1 MPPKPF
7 QLPAAMKSATAAV
20 TRDWAKQRKAEERD
34 RNAVANRRY
43 RLIRTRSMSLRD
55 AAFEVMEEAYL
66 AASDNGRLPVKAR
79 QVMYAARPKILKL
92 TGKDHLDDAYFTQT
106 LLPDYMEEHDC
117 SDWDIVWDARGT
129 FYEPHTKRA
138 VPIGTLEVRQYLD
151 ERPEFVDEDEA
162 DVDVADNSRFP
173 TKGPENRY
181 NTVLFVEKEGFA
193 PLLKR
198 AQIAERF
205 DVAIMSTKGMST
217 TAARMLLDSLVDRGV
232 QKVLVLHDFDV
243 SGFSI
248 FGTLATDGRRYCFSN
263 DVPIFDLGLRLVD
276 VEAMGLQSE
285 PVVFETPRTK
295 RKKSDTLHRH
305 GATAEEVAFLMG
317 AELSKRGSRVE
328 LNAMTSRQ
336 FIDFLEQKFKEHELE
351 KVIPDD
357 EVMIRHA
364 RRVLGEMLA
373 EKALE
378 EIRERIAEEAAE
390 KKLPDDLRQLVEQQ
404 IRRDPVLPWD
414 FAVANIVERLD
425 ENDAETEENAP

>member
-1 MPPKPF
+1 
-7 QLPAAMKSATAAV
+7 MK
-20 TRDWAKQRKAEERD
+20 
-34 RNAVANRRY
+34 
-43 RLIRTRSMSLRD
+43 
-55 AAFEVMEEAYL
+55 EAYL

-79 QVMYAARPKILKL
+79 QVMYAARPKILEL
-92 TGKDHLDDAYFTQT
+92 TDKDHLDDAYFTQT
-106 LLPDYMEEHDC
+106 LLPDYMEKHDC

-138 VPIGTLEVRQYLD
+138 VPIGTLEVRHYLD

-198 AQIAERF
+198 ARIADRF
-205 DVAIMSTKGMST
+205 DLAVMSTKGMST

-263 DVPIFDLGLRLVD
+263 DIPIFDLGLRLVD
-276 VEAMGLQSE
+276 IEAMGLQSE
-285 PVVFETPRTK
+285 PVVFETLNTK
-295 RKKSDTLHRH
+295 RKKAETLHRH
-305 GATAEEVAFLMG
+305 GATAEEVSFLMG
-317 AELSKRGSRVE
+317 TELSTRGNRVE

-336 FIDFLEQKFKEHELE
+336 FIDFLDQKFKEHEVE

-357 EVMIRHA
+357 AVMIRHA
-364 RRVLGEMLA
+364 RRVLEGMLA

-378 EIRERIAEEAAE
+378 ESRERIAKEAAE
-390 KKLPDDLRQLVEQQ
+390 KKLPDELRQLVEQK
-404 IRRDPVLPWD
+404 IRRYPALSWD
-414 FAVANIVERLD
+414 FAVANIVERRD
-425 ENDAETEENAP
+425 EKDAETEENTP

>member
-7 QLPAAMKSATAAV
+7 QLPAAMKSATEAV

-34 RNAVANRRY
+34 RSAVANRRY

-79 QVMYAARPKILKL
+79 QVMYAARPKILEL

-106 LLPDYMEEHDC
+106 LLPDYLEEHDC
-117 SDWDIVWDARGT
+117 SDWDIVWDARGH
-129 FYEPHTKRA
+129 FVEPHTNRS
-138 VPIGTLEVRQYLD
+138 VPLGTLEVRQYLG
-151 ERPEFVDEDEA
+151 ERPAPGPVIKGDIG
-162 DVDVADNSRFP
+162 RLFP
-173 TKGPENRY
+173 TKGPEHRY
-181 NTVLFVEKEGFA
+181 KTVLFVEKEGFS
-193 PLLKR
+193 PLLEAAR
-198 AQIAERF
+198 IAERF
-205 DVAIMSTKGMST
+205 DIAIMSTKGMST
-217 TAARMLLDSLVDRGV
+217 TAARRLLDSLVDRGV
-232 QKVLVLHDFDV
+232 KKVLVLHDFDV

-263 DVPIFDLGLRLVD
+263 DVPIFDLGLRLAN
-276 VEAMGLQSE
+276 VEAMDLESE
-285 PVVFETPRTK
+285 PVVFDTFETK
-295 RKKSDTLHRH
+295 RRKSDTLRRH

-328 LNAMTSRQ
+328 LNAMTSGQ
-336 FIDFLEQKFKEHELE
+336 FIDFLEQKFKEHAVE

-357 EVMIRHA
+357 AVMIRHA
-364 RRVLGEMLA
+364 RRVLGGMLA

-378 EIRERIAEEAAE
+378 KIRERIAKEAAE
-390 KKLPDDLRQLVEQQ
+390 KKLPDDLRQLVEQK
-404 IRRDPVLPWD
+404 IWRYPVLPWD

-425 ENDAETEENAP
+425 EKDAETEENTP